1 MLAGLWLVGRG
12 GLWQDCAM
20 SRTRKIMTMLAL
32 CLGLAAPVQAGAD
45 AVGALREGLTAVQ
58 AKDWTAALTAARGA
72 GAVGGDIILWH
83 WLRAGEGRLGDYESF
98 LARRPD
104 WPGLALLREKGEVA
118 VARSTEPGRVIAWF
132 AAGKP
137 RTGAGAVALVRAL
150 VAAGR
155 PGEAEQAA
163 FDAWATLRFAAED
176 EAAMLALQGEALSV
190 AHELRLD
197 NLLWAGDRQAE
208 AARMLPLVRGEFR
221 ALAEVRLALQRD
233 TAGVSTLIDRLP
245 AAVQG
250 DAGLAWD
257 RFIWRMKKD
266 RYDDAA
272 TLILERSTSEAALGR
287 PEEWAERRALLARRE
302 MREGDAKLAYRL
314 ASGHHLSGGDAFVDL
329 EFLSGFIA
337 LRKLGDPGRALQ
349 HFDRLKAA
357 VKTPISV
364 ARAEYWR
371 GRALERSGDT
381 AGAKAAY
388 QAAARNQTAFYG
400 LLASEKLGL
409 TLDPAL
415 VKVGEAGPGWKTA
428 GFAGSSVLAAGRM
441 LAEAGDRAQ
450 AKRFFLHLAEGLNG
464 EELGQLADLA
474 LRMDEPH
481 IALLL
486 AKAAAERGLILPRAY
501 YPVPAMVPDDLAVS
515 RALALAI
522 TRRES
527 EFDPAAQSTA
537 GARGLMQLLPETAG
551 RMAKG
556 LGLEHSTGRL
566 TADPAYNVAVGSA
579 YLRQMVDEFGPSI
592 ALVASGYNA
601 GPGRP
606 RGWIG
611 SFGDPRREDVDVVD
625 WVETIPFTE
634 TRTYVMRVAEG
645 VVIYRQRLK
654 GAAGPV
660 RITAELKGG

>member
-1 MLAGLWLVGRG
+1 MIRSVAF
-12 GLWQDCAM
+12 
-20 SRTRKIMTMLAL
+20 
-32 CLGLAAPVQAGAD
+32 CLGLLAPLPAD
-45 AVGALREGLTAVQ
+45 ADDVGALREGLAAAA
-58 AKDWTAALTAARGA
+58 AKGWTVALTTAQDA
-72 GAVGGDIILWH
+72 GPVGGDILLWQ

-104 WPGLALLREKGEVA
+104 WPGLPLLKEKGEEA
-118 VARSTEPGRVIAWF
+118 AGRSTDAARVIAYF
-132 AAGKP
+132 GTDRP

-150 VAAGR
+150 MAAGR
-155 PGEAEQAA
+155 PGEAEQTA
-163 FDAWATLRFAAED
+163 FDAWVTVKFTPED
-176 EAAMLALQGEALSV
+176 EAALLALQGDALSV
-190 AHELRLD
+190 AHELRLEA
-197 NLLWAGDRQAE
+197 LLWSGERTAE
-208 AARMLPLVRGEFR
+208 AARMLPRVTGDFR

-233 TAGVSTLIDRLP
+233 LPGVSTLIDRLP
-245 AAVQG
+245 VAVQA
-250 DAGLAWD
+250 DPGLAWD

-266 RYDDAA
+266 RYDDAE
-272 TLILERSTSEAALGR
+272 TLILERSTSAAALGR
-287 PEEWAERRALLARRE
+287 PEAWADRRALLARRE
-302 MREGDAKLAYRL
+302 MREGDAKTAYRL
-314 ASGHHLSGGDAFVDL
+314 ASGHHLTAGDAFVDL

-337 LRKLGDPGRALQ
+337 LRKLGDPGRALS

-357 VKTPISV
+357 VRTPISV

-371 GRALERSGDT
+371 GRALEAAGD
-381 AGAKAAY
+381 AAAAKAAF

-409 TLDPAL
+409 SLNPAL
-415 VKVGEAGPGWKTA
+415 VSVGKAEPGWKTA

-441 LAEAGDRAQ
+441 LAEAGDRTL
-450 AKRFFLHLAEGLNG
+450 AKRFFLHLAEGLSDDD
-464 EELGQLADLA
+464 LGLLADLA
-474 LRMDEPH
+474 LRMEEPH
-481 IALLL
+481 IALLIG
-486 AKAAAERGLILPRAY
+486 KAAAERGLILPRAY
-501 YPVPAMVPDDLAVS
+501 FPVPAMVPDDLAVS

-527 EFDPAAQSTA
+527 EFDPTAQSSA
-537 GARGLMQLLPETAG
+537 GARGLMQLLPETAA

-556 LGLEHSTGRL
+556 LGLEHTTGRL

-579 YLRQMVDEFGPSI
+579 YLRQMVEEFGPSI
-592 ALVASGYNA
+592 ALIASGYNA

-611 SFGDPRREDVDVVD
+611 SFGDPRRDDVDVVD